1 MAPFRKGA
9 WVFAVAMAAAAASLL
24 EGVQGLGVTS
34 TVPGWGHGRAGE
46 VRQGMMRLRGGVMW
60 VGGGRQFNRTAD
72 PDALPE
78 AAEDTFH
85 PLRERLD
92 SERRIKEIVR
102 KTGKNMRTNEVI
114 TLEEKSKYMIRAQN
128 MLRTK
133 SLSVDLTAAQNFQRY
148 VVGDLAFKQQRFG
161 VMYGRIDDEHNAFC
175 DVIYEPPQDGD
186 EECYKM
192 IEDPDEGLVDR
203 VATLLGMRKIGWV
216 FTSRPRK
223 CILSGGDVKMSCE
236 MQEKLEEQSGYD
248 FARSW
253 VSAVITRNDTTGSI
267 VFEAYQISDLAM
279 DMHRRGVLK
288 APAGHN
294 KGYARTSDPVL
305 VEHKDTQK
313 VDTDFFLNTVP
324 IKTHAAPLFGGRQGE
339 FPIENRPSVVQNG
352 FEVKHILKCHEDLP
366 MSLRLRD
373 FHMLIYLA
381 KILDPVNDLPSL
393 CKAIVSGSELS
404 EGHKAIIETISQQ
417 S

>member
-1 MAPFRKGA
+1 MRRGLRERGERERRETTAGTSRKTGSGAAMAPFRHGA
-9 WVFAVAMAAAAASLL
+9 CVFAVTVAAAAASLL
-24 EGVQGLGVTS
+24 QAVQGLGVTS

-46 VRQGMMRLRGGVMW
+46 VHHGMMRLRGGVMW
-60 VGGGRQFNRTAD
+60 VGGGRQFNRTSD

-92 SERRIKEIVR
+92 SERRIKEIVK

-148 VVGDLAFKQQRFG
+148 VVGDLSFKQQRIG
-161 VMYGRIDDEHNAFC
+161 VMYGRVDDEHNAFC

-203 VATLLGMRKIGWV
+203 VATFLGLRKIGWV

-223 CILSGGDVKMSCE
+223 CILSGGDIKLSCE
-236 MQEKLEEQSGYD
+236 MQEKLEEQSG
-248 FARSW
+248 
-253 VSAVITRNDTTGSI
+253 
-267 VFEAYQISDLAM
+267 
-279 DMHRRGVLK
+279 
-288 APAGHN
+288 
-294 KGYARTSDPVL
+294 
-305 VEHKDTQK
+305 
-313 VDTDFFLNTVP
+313 
-324 IKTHAAPLFGGRQGE
+324 
-339 FPIENRPSVVQNG
+339 
-352 FEVKHILKCHEDLP
+352 C
-366 MSLRLRD
+366 
-373 FHMLIYLA
+373 
-381 KILDPVNDLPSL
+381 
-393 CKAIVSGSELS
+393 LS
-404 EGHKAIIETISQQ
+404 Q
-417 S
+417 SP